1 MRLRKAVYGLIN
13 APLRWHL
20 RLSRAL
26 KEAGFIPLLMD
37 ECVWILADEISKI
50 TAVPVEVAQMLR
62 DRMTGAKKNN
72 TILATR
78 KVHGVIG
85 VHVDDLIGGGNAKFQ
100 KAIAWLKTELEFGA
114 WEQTKFRFRGREL
127 EQTSDK
133 KAIRVSM
140 GQYVDAMETVAIPK
154 EVRAEPDTPLSPM
167 LHSQYRGGVGQ
178 LQWLQMQGNPI
189 IAYETSILNA
199 HAASP
204 TGHNLL
210 QLNKTL
216 RTAKVYR
223 DLYYNIVAM
232 QAAFIWLIM
241 ADAAWANRPDG
252 SSTGGHI
259 IVMAH
264 NALTEGQQVPVSLVS
279 WNSRKIR
286 RKVRSSLGAETQ
298 AFSTAMEHSD
308 LLRVFWGELS
318 GGLTNIDDYEEYLR
332 QTDAMAVNDCKS
344 LADALN
350 NRGSAVS
357 KTSEDKRLAIELSM
371 IRQRL
376 SRHETWFQWVENMY
390 MAADV
395 LTKGPERG
403 NVTAM
408 VKVMTESVM
417 MIKPTEE
424 MLETRAQRR
433 EEKKKEKDGYFYDEA
448 PDLDE
453 VVERD

>member
-1 MRLRKAVYGLIN
+1 M
-13 APLRWHL
+13 
-20 RLSRAL
+20 
-26 KEAGFIPLLMD
+26 
-37 ECVWILADEISKI
+37 
-50 TAVPVEVAQMLR
+50 
-62 DRMTGAKKNN
+62 
-72 TILATR
+72 
-78 KVHGVIG
+78 
-85 VHVDDLIGGGNAKFQ
+85 
-100 KAIAWLKTELEFGA
+100 
-114 WEQTKFRFRGREL
+114 
-127 EQTSDK
+127 
-133 KAIRVSM
+133 
-140 GQYVDAMETVAIPK
+140 
-154 EVRAEPDTPLSPM
+154 
-167 LHSQYRGGVGQ
+167 
-178 LQWLQMQGNPI
+178 
-189 IAYETSILNA
+189 
-199 HAASP
+199 
-204 TGHNLL
+204 
-210 QLNKTL
+210 
-216 RTAKVYR
+216 
-223 DLYYNIVAM
+223 
-232 QAAFIWLIM
+232 
-241 ADAAWANRPDG
+241 
-252 SSTGGHI
+252 
-259 IVMAH
+259 MAH

-357 KTSEDKRLAIELSM
+357 KTSENKRLAIELSM

-433 EEKKKEKDGYFYDEA
+433 EEKKREKDGYFYDEA

-453 VVERD
+453 VVERG